1 MKKMRVRRGGAG
13 SRAGRGSAGS
23 EHVKDLP
30 GLVTFALVLYA
41 LGALWLLSVAF
52 QQPHFPWLHT
62 AGTVVLGGLAAGMTF
77 RQNWARSLSALFWL
91 GVMIYGLYSLFVP
104 PYDWVTVLIEI
115 GMVLGGLYLSTGMIS
130 VEVLRSFGVTRHWML
145 ELTAARQESGKEP

>member
-1 MKKMRVRRGGAG
+1 MRSVRVRKSGSGRRAAG
-13 SRAGRGSAGS
+13 GS
-23 EHVKDLP
+23 EQVKDLP

-41 LGALWLLSVAF
+41 LGALWLLSTALR
-52 QQPHFPWLHT
+52 QPQFPWLQA

-77 RQNWARSLSALFWL
+77 RQNWARSLSAVFWL
-91 GVMIYGLYSLFVP
+91 AVMGYGLYSLVVP
-104 PYDWVTVLIEI
+104 PYDWVSVLIEL

-145 ELTAARQESGKEP
+145 ELTEARQNAERKP